1 MRYFMEACAKAG
13 VEIFVLD
20 RPNPITGTMVQGPIS
35 DIDDSY
41 TNFYS
46 APVRHGMTMGEIAQM
61 LNGERKIGAKL
72 TVVQMQ
78 GWLRGD
84 WFDATNQM
92 WVNPSPNMRDLNQA
106 TLYTGVAIVEGTNV
120 SVGRGT
126 DTPFELLGA
135 PWIKAREFADYL
147 NGRMIPGVRFV
158 PISFT
163 PTSVKYEKQ
172 LCQGVN
178 LVVTDR
184 QALDAPLLGA
194 ELAAA
199 LMKLYPNDF
208 KSEKLIRLLGN
219 KAAFASLV
227 AGQDPR
233 RVADEWREG
242 LEEFLKVRSKYLIY
256 K

>member
-1 MRYFMEACAKAG
+1 MCCAISSAKRYGGQPKDYEA
-13 VEIFVLD
+13 I
-20 RPNPITGTMVQGPIS
+20 
-35 DIDDSY
+35 
-41 TNFYS
+41 
-46 APVRHGMTMGEIAQM
+46 H
-61 LNGERKIGAKL
+61 
-72 TVVQMQ
+72 
-78 GWLRGD
+78 D

-147 NGRMIPGVRFV
+147 NGRMIPGVRFI
-158 PISFT
+158 PTSFT
-163 PTSVKYEKQ
+163 PTGVKYEKQ

-208 KSEKLIRLLGN
+208 KSERVIRLLGN

-233 RVADEWREG
+233 RVADDWREG
-242 LEEFLKVRSKYLIY
+242 LEEFMKVRSKYLIY